1 MQNSSIY
8 RHIMGRDISE
18 FNGCD
23 FSKFGR
29 VKYRKDLLS
38 TGLTKS
44 YAEHVDML
52 SSRYAKLLQG
62 FRLVIIVGSN
72 SMTPRRRHYQKPT
85 HSVRCT
91 LRI

>member
-1 MQNSSIY
+1 MQNSTIY
-8 RHIMGRDISE
+8 RHIMGRGLSE

-29 VKYRKDLLS
+29 VKYRKDLIS
-38 TGLTKS
+38 TVLTKS

-62 FRLVIIVGSN
+62 FRLVIHVGSN
-72 SMTPRRRHYQKPT
+72 SLTPRRRHYQQPT
-85 HSVRCT
+85 HSIRCT
-91 LRI
+91 IKI